1 MTEKRYFNVEWY
13 LFDST
18 TISEQLVKEQ
28 AEYGYGVFANSLSP
42 SEIVDLL
49 NDFSEENKK
58 LNEEWEFS
66 FRTELAHHRVAEKEL
81 KEKIRKQQAT
91 ITELK
96 EANNQLKSYKLYGD
110 NKRLQTII
118 ADLKKENEQLKS
130 QLYCDDEEGVC
141 NICKHHYL
149 AKDNEIELGYYNS
162 RCQKGHYECARV
174 SLKHCEDFEKELFDD
189 E

>member
-81 KEKIRKQQAT
+81 QEKIREKQAIIDKLQRYNDVLHDENLFNT
-91 ITELK
+91 MKMLEFMK
-96 EANNQLKSYKLYGD
+96 EKGVFDEFYE
-110 NKRLQTII
+110 RI
-118 ADLKKENEQLKS
+118 KKEVF
-130 QLYCDDEEGVC
+130 CDE
-141 NICKHHYL
+141 
-149 AKDNEIELGYYNS
+149 
-162 RCQKGHYECARV
+162 
-174 SLKHCEDFEKELFDD
+174 
-189 E
+189 